1 LTVGRLDGRHATIL
15 PGAGPDK
22 ISISQR
28 PPPLICGV
36 RQAIWICCDVDAR
49 TTAMKILVADD
60 DLVSRRLLQGTLE
73 RWGYETVL
81 ADSGETAWEIFQQ
94 PEAPTIAIL
103 DWMMPGL
110 DGTQV
115 CRLAREQPAT
125 VGVYIL
131 LLSAKDR
138 KEDLIQGLESG
149 ANDYLT
155 KPFDRDELR
164 ARLRV
169 GVRMVELQQM
179 LARRVAELQQALAE
193 VKTLEGII
201 PICMYCK
208 RIRDDQDFWGRVE
221 AYITQRSNAQF
232 SHGVCPDCWNSE
244 VAPELQRLNDETRN
258 EV

>member
-1 LTVGRLDGRHATIL
+1 
-15 PGAGPDK
+15 
-22 ISISQR
+22 
-28 PPPLICGV
+28 
-36 RQAIWICCDVDAR
+36 
-49 TTAMKILVADD
+49 MKVLVADD
-60 DLVSRRLLQGTLE
+60 DLVSRRLLQGILG
-73 RWGYETVL
+73 RWGYEAVL
-81 ADSGETAWEIFQQ
+81 AGSGDEAWELLQQ
-94 PEAPTIAIL
+94 PDAPCIAIL
-103 DWMMPGL
+103 DWMMPGM

-115 CRLAREQPAT
+115 CALARRLPAT
-125 VGVYIL
+125 AGVYIL

-138 KEDLIQGLESG
+138 KEDLISGLESG

-169 GVRMVELQQM
+169 GSRVVELQQM

-208 RIRDDQDFWGRVE
+208 RIRDDQDFWSRVE
-221 AYITQRSNAQF
+221 AYITRRSNAQF
-232 SHGVCPDCWNSE
+232 SHGVCPDCWSRE
-244 VAPELQRLNDETRN
+244 VAPELQRLNDETPN